1 MAAKKSAAPPRLLP
15 AVMVTLGV
23 LLSLKAVAFAE
34 GAAENAPAATT
45 PPTPGAGATKTGEGA
60 ANPSCAAPSFAE
72 TAGLSPSEVQVLQSL
87 GARRELL
94 DARDAEIDTRE
105 ELLAAAE
112 KRVEDR
118 VAELKRLEAR
128 VSELMGNVDEEQN
141 KRIAGLVDV
150 YQRMRAKDAAA
161 VFDALE
167 EDVLV
172 DVASRMR
179 QANLAEVMGKMDPAR
194 ARRLTILL
202 AQNRAGDVASLT
214 RPPAAPARPATT
226 TPAAARQPAPTAARP
241 KAG

>member
-1 MAAKKSAAPPRLLP
+1 MAAAKKPPAPPRLLP
-15 AVMVTLGV
+15 ALMVTAAV
-23 LLSLKAVAFAE
+23 LLGLKTVAFAE
-34 GAAENAPAATT
+34 GA
-45 PPTPGAGATKTGEGA
+45 GEGA
-60 ANPSCAAPSFAE
+60 PAPKSSPAPDATKEGETPAAGDGASCAASGFAE

-87 GARRELL
+87 GTRRELL
-94 DARDAEIDTRE
+94 DQRATEIDTRQ

-118 VAELKRLEAR
+118 ITELKRLESR
-128 VSELMGNVDEEQN
+128 VQELLGNVDEEQN

-161 VFDALE
+161 VFNELE

-179 QANLAEVMGKMDPAR
+179 QANLAEVMGKMEPAR

-202 AQNRAGDVASLT
+202 AQQKAADVSAIT
-214 RPPAAPARPATT
+214 RPAAATAPARPP
-226 TPAAARQPAPTAARP
+226 TPANARP
-241 KAG
+241 KA

>member
-1 MAAKKSAAPPRLLP
+1 MAARKPSAAPRLLP

-34 GAAENAPAATT
+34 SAAENAPAATT
-45 PPTPGAGATKTGEGA
+45 PPAPGATKTGATA
-60 ANPSCAAPSFAE
+60 ANPSCPAPSFAE
-72 TAGLSPSEVQVLQSL
+72 SAGLSPSEVQVLQSL

-94 DARDAEIDTRE
+94 DSRAVEIDTRE

-112 KRVEDR
+112 RRVEDR

-128 VSELMGNVDEEQN
+128 VQELMGTVDEEQN

-161 VFDALE
+161 VFNALD

-202 AQNRAGDVASLT
+202 AQSRASDVAALT
-214 RPPAAPARPATT
+214 RPAAAPAARPATT
-226 TPAAARQPAPTAARP
+226 TPAAARP

>member
-1 MAAKKSAAPPRLLP
+1 MSTPKKPPSPPRLLP
-15 AVMVTLGV
+15 ALMVTAAV
-23 LLSLKAVAFAE
+23 LLGLKTVAFAE
-34 GAAENAPAATT
+34 GASETTPAPKAAPSPDATKAGEAPAAD
-45 PPTPGAGATKTGEGA
+45 AV
-60 ANPSCAAPSFAE
+60 SCAVPGFAE

-94 DARDAEIDTRE
+94 DQRVTEMDTRQ

-112 KRVEDR
+112 RRVEDR
-118 VAELKRLEAR
+118 IAELKRLEAR
-128 VSELMGNVDEEQN
+128 VQDLFGAVDDEQN

-161 VFDALE
+161 VFNELDE
-167 EDVLV
+167 EVLV

-179 QANLAEVMGKMDPAR
+179 QANLAEVMGKMEPAR

-202 AQNRAGDVASLT
+202 AQQRAADVAAVTRPVSAAPPV
-214 RPPAAPARPATT
+214 RPPASA
-226 TPAAARQPAPTAARP
+226 AARP

>member
-1 MAAKKSAAPPRLLP
+1 MSAAKKPPAPPRLLP
-15 AVMVTLGV
+15 ALMVTAAV
-23 LLSLKAVAFAE
+23 LLGLKTVAFAE
-34 GAAENAPAATT
+34 GA
-45 PPTPGAGATKTGEGA
+45 GEGA
-60 ANPSCAAPSFAE
+60 PAPNTSPAPDATKEGEAPASGEAACAVPGFAE

-87 GARRELL
+87 GTRRELL
-94 DARDAEIDTRE
+94 DQRATEIDTRQ

-118 VAELKRLEAR
+118 IAELKRLESR
-128 VSELMGNVDEEQN
+128 VQELLGNVDEEQN

-161 VFDALE
+161 VFNELE

-179 QANLAEVMGKMDPAR
+179 QANLAEIMGKMDPAR

-202 AQNRAGDVASLT
+202 AQQKVADVNAIT
-214 RPPAAPARPATT
+214 RPAAAPARPP
-226 TPAAARQPAPTAARP
+226 TPANARP
-241 KAG
+241 KA